1 MLQEYEAGRNP
12 QKTVNLLRAVLW
24 TRAAWESA
32 VTKDIIKRCWVKSTL
47 VKNPEDTAT
56 DELVEDSTEDC
67 IDLRAQIAQL
77 LIKNL
82 LSLNKFLNLEDKT
95 ILNKE
100 GDIFNAVVVAYSSN
114 QADKEGESSDKEEE
128 IK

>member
-1 MLQEYEAGRNP
+1 M
-12 QKTVNLLRAVLW
+12 
-24 TRAAWESA
+24 
-32 VTKDIIKRCWVKSTL
+32 KSTL
-47 VKNPEDTAT
+47 IKNPEDTTT

-95 ILNKE
+95 ILDKE
-100 GDIFNAVVVAYSSN
+100 GDIFDAVVVAYSSN